1 MSASITLRGPS
12 LQTNFSLEE
21 RLEQTENALQKL
33 TLIANALLEKAN
45 SDQDNLLAV
54 ENNLSQFIEG
64 FESIATA
71 LDELRDRIEGE
82 PRKKADEDNK
92 PSAFICPGHSE
103 FFHRYKG
110 RERAKKKAALEVSRK
125 EKEPYM
131 KHVKYELL
139 DYNTPEGENSGFF
152 GGLNKQFYNY
162 AINIISYHV
171 DDCRLC
177 HFHPNY
183 TKMS

>member
-1 MSASITLRGPS
+1 MSASITLKSPS
-12 LQTNFSLEE
+12 LQTHFSLEE
-21 RLEQTENALQKL
+21 RLQQTESALEKL
-33 TLIANALLEKAN
+33 TLIANALLAKAN
-45 SDQDNLLAV
+45 SDQQSLTAL
-54 ENNLSQFIEG
+54 ESNLSQFVEG

-71 LDELRDRIEGE
+71 LDEIRDRIEGE
-82 PRKKADEDNK
+82 PRKKEEKK
-92 PSAFICPGHSE
+92 PAAFICPGHSE

-110 RERAKKKAALEVSRK
+110 RERAKKKAAMEVRRK
-125 EKEPYM
+125 EKEPYI
-131 KHVKYELL
+131 KHVKYELI

-183 TKMS
+183 SKLS